1 MRILLLDF
9 TNNFDGQ
16 QFNYRFFEL
25 LKDKYD
31 LWTVGQE
38 DPKFSIDFTPRNI
51 FVTAPHKYGV
61 TKETVNPKLLHAAM
75 QKIRAIHPD
84 IVFFHTYGLWNLW
97 VMLTLGRHIKY
108 ISYIH
113 IIKAHPGSK
122 HRWLQYLGNWATGVL
137 SNKVVVLSQSSVEP
151 YIKRYGIRR
160 DKVVYCPYF
169 KDYRPYQP
177 MRPTGR
183 ALLFGR
189 LNPYKGL
196 DHLERIAALCPEVAF
211 DVVGKVD
218 EGMEAQVE
226 RLRALPNVTL
236 VNSYVSEAEMRG
248 FYTNAEI
255 VVLPY
260 TSASQSGVLWD
271 GYAYA
276 RPGILFNL
284 KPLDESVIEGDTGY
298 LIAPGDD
305 EAFARRLRSFIA
317 LPQSEKD
324 RMGRAA
330 WQFGYDNFA
339 LEHNVERFERLLLN

>member
-25 LKDKYD
+25 LKGKYD

-38 DPKFSIDFTPRNI
+38 NPKFKIDFTPRNL
-51 FVTAPHKYGV
+51 FVTAPHQCGV
-61 TKETVNPKLLHAAM
+61 TKETLNPQLLHAAM
-75 QKIRAIHPD
+75 RKIRAIRPD

-97 VMLTLGRHIKY
+97 VMLTLGRQVRY

-113 IIKAHPGSK
+113 VIKAYPGSK
-122 HRWLQYLGNWATGVL
+122 HRGLQYLGNLATGIL
-137 SNKVVVLSQSSVEP
+137 SDKVVLLSKSSMEP
-151 YIKRYGIRR
+151 FLRRYGIRR
-160 DKVVYCPYF
+160 DKVVYSKYF
-169 KDYRPYQP
+169 KDYRPCQP
-177 MRPTGR
+177 MRGTGR
-183 ALLFGR
+183 ALMFGR

-196 DHLERIAALCPEVAF
+196 DHLERIAAMCPEIAF

-218 EGMEAQVE
+218 EGMEAQAE

-236 VNSYVSEAEMRG
+236 VNAYVSEEAMCD

-255 VVLPY
+255 IVLPY

-284 KPLDESVIEGDTGY
+284 KPLDESVVDGQTGY

-305 EAFARRLRSFIA
+305 EAFARRLRSFMA
-317 LPQSEKD
+317 LPQAEKD

-339 LEHNVERFERLLLN
+339 LEPNVGRFEQLLLD